1 MIEKGIAT
9 EDYPMP
15 MITVH
20 FAAARR
26 AEGKQ
31 AAIAAAI
38 SRLAS
43 EILHKD
49 PKAAAALVQE
59 AAPGDWFCGGRSLA
73 QAGLATF
80 WLDIRI
86 TEGTNTKDEKAAF
99 VAAAFRVMGEILGP
113 LHEESYVQVHE
124 ARADSYGFG
133 GLTQERRYIAG
144 KLGTSLPS
152 AA

>member
-1 MIEKGIAT
+1 
-9 EDYPMP
+9 

-59 AAPGDWFCGGRSLA
+59 ASPGDWFCGGRSLA
-73 QAGLATF
+73 QAGLASF
-80 WLDIRI
+80 WLDIRV

-113 LHEESYVQVHE
+113 LHEESYAQVHE
-124 ARADSYGFG
+124 VRADSYGFG

-144 KLGTSLPS
+144 KLGASLPS